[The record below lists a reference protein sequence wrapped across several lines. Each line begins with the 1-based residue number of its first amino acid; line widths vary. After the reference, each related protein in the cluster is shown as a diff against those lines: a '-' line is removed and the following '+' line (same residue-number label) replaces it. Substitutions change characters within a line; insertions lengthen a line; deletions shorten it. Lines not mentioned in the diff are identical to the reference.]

1 MKINI
6 KENKTFLIYLA
17 VSVTL
22 SGLIG
27 FYGGRYYEKAN
38 FNKRISNIPTTG
50 IRDGRSLRKPSGAR
64 GTLQK

>member
-17 VSVTL
+17 VSVVL

-27 FYGGRYYEKAN
+27 FYSGKYYERAN
-38 FNKRISNIPTTG
+38 FNKKISNIPTIG
-50 IRDGRSLRKPSGAR
+50 IRDGKSLGRPNGTRGA
-64 GTLQK
+64 LQK